1 MSQPQFRYANKRAL
15 GDERQSARV
24 RMLRR
29 NHKMC
34 AAGTSQ
40 LNSIIMGILL
50 ARPDRSPQYK
60 MTIGKNSG
68 EASFV
73 SDRLQYGRR
82 SVGCTRLTS
91 FQIFLLFDSCS
102 WEAYPLFIERPPRPT
117 YGIAWNSLETRL
129 FRRRAVWSTKLLH
142 GCMNRVHLLRL
153 SERSPDTLHQQYS
166 PH

>member
-1 MSQPQFRYANKRAL
+1 MSRTQFRYANKRAL

-29 NHKMC
+29 NHKMG

-40 LNSIIMGILL
+40 LNSIIMGNLL

-60 MTIGKNSG
+60 MTIQKLP
-68 EASFV
+68 ARLVFV

-129 FRRRAVWSTKLLH
+129 FRRWAVWSTELLH
-142 GCMNRVHLLRL
+142 TCMNRAHLLRL
-153 SERSPDTLHQQYS
+153 SEGGPDTLHQQYTVL
-166 PH
+166 